1 MFTAAKRAVL
11 KTKRIVVE
19 VGSSKKIVIKNKDKK
34 KKYTFKS
41 NKKKIA
47 KVSKSGKVTAVKKG
61 NAKITV
67 KETVKKKKARKL
79 GVVKVTVNAK
89 SDIPAVQNTVTPVN
103 NQPLATPAGTANS
116 TNPPAVATDTPVPGP
131 TMEPAYGT
139 YEFDGFTLN
148 GDYSLPMD
156 NLIKYGAKCDV
167 TFKAENTAVILI

>member
-1 MFTAAKRAVL
+1 MKSVHQR
-11 KTKRIVVE
+11 
-19 VGSSKKIVIKNKDKK
+19 KIVIKNKDKK

-116 TNPPAVATDTPVPGP
+116 TNLLQSQQIHLFRDRLWNLYTVHT
-131 TMEPAYGT
+131 
-139 YEFDGFTLN
+139 
-148 GDYSLPMD
+148 SLMD
-156 NLIKYGAKCDV
+156 LLLTEI
-167 TFKAENTAVILI
+167 ILCLWIIL

>member
-1 MFTAAKRAVL
+1 MSAKSIKKALSCILIAAMVTSVCNTTGVTAAKKAVL
-11 KTKRIVVE
+11 KTKRLVVE

-103 NQPLATPAGTANS
+103 NQPSATPAGTA
-116 TNPPAVATDTPVPGP
+116 PA
-131 TMEPAYGT
+131 
-139 YEFDGFTLN
+139 
-148 GDYSLPMD
+148 S
-156 NLIKYGAKCDV
+156 
-167 TFKAENTAVILI
+167 

>member
-1 MFTAAKRAVL
+1 MSAKSIKKALSCILIAAMVTSVCNTTGVTAAKKAVL

-67 KETVKKKKARKL
+67 KRQLKEKSKKAW
-79 GVVKVTVNAK
+79 
-89 SDIPAVQNTVTPVN
+89 
-103 NQPLATPAGTANS
+103 
-116 TNPPAVATDTPVPGP
+116 
-131 TMEPAYGT
+131 
-139 YEFDGFTLN
+139 
-148 GDYSLPMD
+148 
-156 NLIKYGAKCDV
+156 CC
-167 TFKAENTAVILI
+167 